1 MPEQNRRVVD
11 MKATILILVYVLIII
26 FIPVKPIMAYITE
39 TSEKYAILDIENKC
53 DTANTSCYSLGIKGG
68 LIDGNQSRGQFG
80 YSLVDGCGVQ
90 HSLDYCYGYILGY
103 NKGYGH
109 QTNNTEIWNTAN
121 NLGDKAGYQHG
132 AKPPDQISC
141 NVSSIFCGGYMHGY
155 NHGYTYG
162 IHYWIAYADG
172 EKQADIDI
180 KKCQEQINPKIPG
193 QYTQDYKS
201 GWLDGYSDEIDHATN
216 GTNITLCNT
225 R

>member
-1 MPEQNRRVVD
+1 MI
-11 MKATILILVYVLIII
+11 AIILVSISIII
-26 FIPVKPIMAYITE
+26 IIIIIAMRPIMAYITE

-53 DTANTSCYSLGIKGG
+53 DNANTKQTCLSLGIKGG
-68 LIDGNQSRGQFG
+68 LIDGNQSRGKFG

-109 QTNNTEIWNTAN
+109 QANNAEIWNTAN

-141 NVSSIFCGGYMHGY
+141 TVSTIFCGGYIHGY
-155 NHGYTYG
+155 NQGYQYG
-162 IHYWIAYADG
+162 IHYWMAYSEG

-193 QYTQDYKS
+193 KITQDYKS

-216 GTNITLCNT
+216 VTNTTSCNT
-225 R
+225 Q